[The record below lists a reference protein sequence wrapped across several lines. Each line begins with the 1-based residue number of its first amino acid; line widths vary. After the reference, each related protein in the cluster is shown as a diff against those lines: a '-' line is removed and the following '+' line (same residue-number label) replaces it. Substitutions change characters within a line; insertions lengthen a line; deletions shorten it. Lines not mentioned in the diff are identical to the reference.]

1 MRETVVLLHG
11 VWMPAAEML
20 MMKRHLEAAGPFEA
34 SLFAYPSV
42 RSTLDESSAALSAYV
57 HGLGTA
63 PVHLVGHSLGG
74 IVALRALLDDA
85 SLPAGRLVCLG
96 SPLRGSQAAQ
106 SLGSHALGR
115 HLIGDTLPAATV
127 HQSAAEWA
135 GPVLDV
141 RDVGSIAG
149 NLAAGVGRLLVDFG
163 EANDG
168 TVAVSE
174 THLDGLKDH
183 LVMHETHSGM
193 VWSRDVAEQ
202 TAAFLRRGEFL
213 REQ

>member
-1 MRETVVLLHG
+1 MREAVVLLHG

-34 SLFAYPSV
+34 RLFAYPSV
-42 RSTLDESSAALSAYV
+42 RSTLNDSSAALAAYV
-57 HGLGTA
+57 HGLGTT

-74 IVALRALLDDA
+74 IVALRTLLDDA
-85 SLPAGRLVCLG
+85 TLPAGRVVCLG
-96 SPLRGSQAAQ
+96 SPLRGSRAAE
-106 SLGSHALGR
+106 SLDRHALGR
-115 HLIGDTLPAATV
+115 HLIGETLPDAVVRQPAAD
-127 HQSAAEWA
+127 WA
-135 GPVLDV
+135 GPVLSA
-141 RDVGSIAG
+141 REVGSVAG
-149 NLAAGVGRLLVDFG
+149 DFAAGVGRLLVDFG

-168 TVAVSE
+168 TVSVSE
-174 THLDGLKDH
+174 TRLEGLKDH

-213 REQ
+213 RE

>member
-1 MRETVVLLHG
+1 MREAVVLLHG

-42 RSTLDESSAALSAYV
+42 RATLDESSAALAVFV
-57 HGLGTA
+57 HSLGTA

-74 IVALRALLDDA
+74 IVALRALHDH
-85 SLPAGRLVCLG
+85 STLPPGRMVCLG
-96 SPLRGSQAAQ
+96 SPLKGSQAAE
-106 SLGSHALGR
+106 SLDSHALGR
-115 HLIGDTLPAATV
+115 HLIGDTLPEATV
-127 HQSAAEWA
+127 HEPAAAWA
-135 GPVLDV
+135 GPVLEA
-141 RDVGSIAG
+141 REVGSLAG
-149 NLAAGVGRLLVDFG
+149 DLAAGVGRLLVDFG

-168 TVAVSE
+168 SVAVSE
-174 THLDGLKDH
+174 TRLDGLKDH

-193 VWSRDVAEQ
+193 VWSKDVAEQ

-213 REQ
+213 RER